1 MLVSEKYLSKLQNKT
16 KFMKIGHTMPEL
28 QPFTFHQKLVTHP
41 VEYDKLYL
49 LFQPNVP
56 LVQVIIVHLHTV
68 DPVLI
73 AVRSVDVPKLLH

>member
-1 MLVSEKYLSKLQNKT
+1 MSYSVSKGPIPHRVGGGIEGGLRKYLYPLEN
-16 KFMKIGHTMPEL
+16 
-28 QPFTFHQKLVTHP
+28 
-41 VEYDKLYL
+41 DKLYL

-73 AVRSVDVPKLLH
+73 TVRSVDVPKLLH